1 MTNSLMQACFYCVL
15 LLFSACQPAAAE
27 REIAFPG
34 AGGFTLKGS
43 VLKAAAHPYFA
54 VLVAGSGPTDRN
66 WSSPLIAVAS
76 HAGREIARW
85 LQARGIGSLRFDKR
99 FIGVNDPQMDVGF
112 AAQTGDIRA
121 AVAHARTLPEA
132 AGKKILL
139 VGHSEGTML
148 ALAARTDADA
158 VLLLA
163 PPAKPMG
170 PLVRDQLA
178 GQLKKAGAD
187 EATTRANLAHLD
199 AVYTAIREGKSA
211 PPPAGPGVAPGVA
224 QLGMSLMAG
233 QTLAF
238 VRDTFDLDHWPLAA
252 AFKGPI
258 AAVWAGADIQCPP
271 PAIKPAG
278 FPGAVITIPQANH
291 LLRRETRDP
300 ATLNGQAALET
311 YGDDTPLADLAPLAT
326 WLEGLR

>member
-1 MTNSLMQACFYCVL
+1 MKNSIMLVCFLCVL
-15 LLFSACQPAAAE
+15 LLLSACQAAPAD
-27 REIAFPG
+27 RETTFPG
-34 AGGFTLKGS
+34 AGGVTLKGS
-43 VLKAAAHPYFA
+43 VLKGGAHPFFA

-66 WSSPLIAVAS
+66 WSSPLMGTVS

-99 FIGVNDPQMDVGF
+99 FIGVNDPGMDVGF

-121 AVAHARTLPEA
+121 AVAQARTLPEA

-139 VGHSEGTML
+139 VGHSEGTMM
-148 ALAARTDADA
+148 ALAAQTDAEA

-178 GQLKKAGAD
+178 RQLAKSGAD

-199 AVYTAIREGKSA
+199 AVYAAIREGKTA

-258 AAVWAGADIQCPP
+258 AAVWAAADIQCPP
-271 PAIKPAG
+271 PAAKPAG
-278 FPGAVITIPQANH
+278 FPGPVITIRQANH

-300 ATLNGQAALET
+300 ATLTGQDALGT
-311 YGDDTPLADLAPLAT
+311 YGDDTPLADLAPLAA
-326 WLEGLR
+326 WLAGLR